1 MRTWF
6 APDEAAEFAAAKAVL
21 LRRCLVWAGER
32 GRPADELLLSA
43 AVDSRHHSRDGR
55 IAYWD
60 GAQIRRFLLAWVPKH
75 VVAPREVLDLAPDV
89 LRTYV
94 RYLAATGL
102 RDPRGCTP
110 EEADA
115 AITRAAV
122 PFRRTLDAGR
132 TDADHHVLEELLEA
146 RFTEPA
152 LSLDET
158 RAAARPPIALPPP
171 ADLTAAAARSATV
184 RHLTAL
190 VTGSG
195 DVSAVPG
202 LLRAWADVLGPHAAG
217 LIADPEALWRRAF
230 DVLPELGQA
239 AGASLPRL
247 FGRLLPVVLDT
258 LYGMDDVPLTCLEKA
273 VRPACRQGF
282 DEDLPRETRRHC
294 LARDLARTLEVLSDL
309 GAVELTRGPLIPLHA
324 DLLHADPH
332 HADLL
337 GTDPHHTGPH
347 HAGPHHAGPHHGGL
361 RHESLF
367 REGLFGEDDHPESPA
382 FVPLARLTPLALRA
396 VRERLLADGHDA
408 PLLGELST
416 ARPAELLGVLTQHY
430 PPREAAAEL
439 NGWLSRPGQD
449 VECLLRAVSACPFRS
464 RATTMLGVLV
474 EALPEGDALLRELRH
489 DLILGPTALTLLM
502 DVGEIEPMGLG
513 QREHLLLGA
522 ENFLTMLEVGG
533 PQALIAQLRGLAGR
547 EAYRFVESVLASGHH
562 DDEGLEDLRDLVA
575 EPLRLTYSPGPA

>member
-32 GRPADELLLSA
+32 GRPADALLISA

-55 IAYWD
+55 LAYWD
-60 GAQIRRFLLAWVPKH
+60 DAQIRRFLLAWVPKQ

-102 RDPRGCTP
+102 RDPRGFTP
-110 EEADA
+110 GQADA
-115 AITRAAV
+115 AIARATV

-171 ADLTAAAARSATV
+171 ADLTAAAARSV
-184 RHLTAL
+184 IVQHLTAL
-190 VTGSG
+190 ATGAG
-195 DVSAVPG
+195 DVSAAPDLP
-202 LLRAWADVLGPHAAG
+202 LLRAWADALGSHAAD
-217 LIADPEALWRRAF
+217 LITDPEALWRRAF
-230 DVLPELGQA
+230 DVLPELGQGA
-239 AGASLPRL
+239 AASLPRL

-258 LYGMDDVPLTCLEKA
+258 LYGMDDVPLARLEQVA
-273 VRPACRQGF
+273 RPACRQGF
-282 DEDLPRETRRHC
+282 DENLARETRRHC

-309 GAVELTRGPLIPLHA
+309 GAVELTRGPILPLHTDLPHTDPGHA
-324 DLLHADPH
+324 DLGHADPH
-332 HADLL
+332 HADL
-337 GTDPHHTGPH
+337 
-347 HAGPHHAGPHHGGL
+347 
-361 RHESLF
+361 R
-367 REGLFGEDDHPESPA
+367 REGLFRKGLFREDDHPGSPDLA
-382 FVPLARLTPLALRA
+382 PLARLTPLALRA

-408 PLLGELST
+408 PLLGELAT
-416 ARPAELLGVLTQHY
+416 AEPAELLGVLTQHY

-449 VECLLRAVSACPFRS
+449 VECLLRAISACPFRS
-464 RATTMLGVLV
+464 RATAMLGVLV
-474 EALPEGDALLRELRH
+474 DALPQGDVLLRELRH

-502 DVGEIEPMGLG
+502 DVGEVEPMGLG

-547 EAYRFVESVLASGHH
+547 DAYRFVESVLASGHH
-562 DDEGLEDLRDLVA
+562 DDEGMEDLRDLVA

>member
-21 LRRCLVWAGER
+21 LRRCLVWACER

-60 GAQIRRFLLAWVPKH
+60 DAQIRRFLLAWVPKH

-110 EEADA
+110 DEADA

-132 TDADHHVLEELLEA
+132 TDADHHLLEELLEA

-171 ADLTAAAARSATV
+171 ADLTAAAARSTTV

-190 VTGSG
+190 VTCSG
-195 DVSAVPG
+195 DVSAVPD
-202 LLRAWADVLGPHAAG
+202 LLRAWADVLAPHAAG
-217 LIADPEALWRRAF
+217 LISDPEALWRRAF

-239 AGASLPRL
+239 VGASLPRL

-324 DLLHADPH
+324 DPH
-332 HADLL
+332 H
-337 GTDPHHTGPH
+337 
-347 HAGPHHAGPHHGGL
+347 
-361 RHESLF
+361 
-367 REGLFGEDDHPESPA
+367 EGLFREDDHPELPA
-382 FVPLARLTPLALRA
+382 FAPLARLTPLALRA

-449 VECLLRAVSACPFRS
+449 VECLLRAISACPFRS
-464 RATTMLGVLV
+464 RATTMLAVLV
-474 EALPEGDALLRELRH
+474 EALPEGDVLLRELRH

-533 PQALIAQLRGLAGR
+533 PQVLIAQLRGLAGS
-547 EAYRFVESVLASGHH
+547 EAYRFVESVLASGHP

>member
-32 GRPADELLLSA
+32 GRPADELLISA

-55 IAYWD
+55 LAYWD
-60 GAQIRRFLLAWVPKH
+60 DAQIRRFLLAWVPKQ

-110 EEADA
+110 EQADA
-115 AITRAAV
+115 AIARAAV

-171 ADLTAAAARSATV
+171 ADLTAAAARSVTV
-184 RHLTAL
+184 QHLTAL
-190 VTGSG
+190 AIGTG
-195 DVSAVPG
+195 DVSAAPDLP
-202 LLRAWADVLGPHAAG
+202 LLRAWADALGPCAAD
-217 LIADPEALWRRAF
+217 LIEDQEALWRRAF
-230 DVLPELGQA
+230 DVLPELSRGA
-239 AGASLPRL
+239 ATALPRL

-258 LYGMDDVPLTCLEKA
+258 LYGMDDVPLARLEQIA
-273 VRPACRQGF
+273 RPACRQGF
-282 DEDLPRETRRHC
+282 DENLARETRRHC

-309 GAVELTRGPLIPLHA
+309 GAVELTRGPILPLH
-324 DLLHADPH
+324 
-332 HADLL
+332 
-337 GTDPHHTGPH
+337 TD
-347 HAGPHHAGPHHGGL
+347 AG
-361 RHESLF
+361 LF
-367 REGLFGEDDHPESPA
+367 REDDYLESTDLA
-382 FVPLARLTPLALRA
+382 PLARLTPLALRA

-408 PLLGELST
+408 PLLGELAT
-416 ARPAELLGVLTQHY
+416 AEPAELLGVLTQHY

-464 RATTMLGVLV
+464 RATAMLGVLV
-474 EALPEGDALLRELRH
+474 DALPQGGVLLRELRH

-502 DVGEIEPMGLG
+502 DVGEVEPMGLG

-562 DDEGLEDLRDLVA
+562 DDEGMEDLRDLVA

>member
-32 GRPADELLLSA
+32 GRPADELLISA

-55 IAYWD
+55 LAYWD
-60 GAQIRRFLLAWVPKH
+60 DAQIRRFLLAWVPKQ

-110 EEADA
+110 EQADA
-115 AITRAAV
+115 AIARAAV

-171 ADLTAAAARSATV
+171 ADLTAAAAGSVTV
-184 RHLTAL
+184 QHLTAL
-190 VTGSG
+190 AVGTG
-195 DVSAVPG
+195 DVSAAPDLP
-202 LLRAWADVLGPHAAG
+202 LLRAWADALGPCAAD
-217 LIADPEALWRRAF
+217 LIEDPEALWRRAF
-230 DVLPELGQA
+230 DVLPELSRGPA
-239 AGASLPRL
+239 TALPRL

-258 LYGMDDVPLTCLEKA
+258 LYGMDDVPLTRLEQIA
-273 VRPACRQGF
+273 RPACRQGF
-282 DEDLPRETRRHC
+282 DENLARETRRHC

-309 GAVELTRGPLIPLHA
+309 GAVELTRGPILPLHTDA
-324 DLLHADPH
+324 SLL
-332 HADLL
+332 
-337 GTDPHHTGPH
+337 
-347 HAGPHHAGPHHGGL
+347 
-361 RHESLF
+361 R
-367 REGLFGEDDHPESPA
+367 EDDYPESPEPA
-382 FVPLARLTPLALRA
+382 PLARLTPLALRA

-408 PLLGELST
+408 PLLGELAT
-416 ARPAELLGVLTQHY
+416 AEPAELLGVLTQHY

-449 VECLLRAVSACPFRS
+449 VECLLRAISACPFRS
-464 RATTMLGVLV
+464 RATDMLGVLV
-474 EALPEGDALLRELRH
+474 DALPQGDVLLRELRH

-502 DVGEIEPMGLG
+502 DVGEVEPMGLG

-562 DDEGLEDLRDLVA
+562 DDEGMEDLRDLVA

>member
-1 MRTWF
+1 VRTWF

-32 GRPADELLLSA
+32 GRPADELLISA

-55 IAYWD
+55 LAYWD
-60 GAQIRRFLLAWVPKH
+60 DAQIRRFLLAWVPKQ

-110 EEADA
+110 EQADA
-115 AITRAAV
+115 AIARAAV

-171 ADLTAAAARSATV
+171 ADLRAAAARSVTV
-184 RHLTAL
+184 QHLTAL
-190 VTGSG
+190 AIGTG
-195 DVSAVPG
+195 VSAAPDLP
-202 LLRAWADVLGPHAAG
+202 LLRAWADALGPRAAD
-217 LIADPEALWRRAF
+217 LIEDPEALWRRAF
-230 DVLPELGQA
+230 DVLPELGRGA
-239 AGASLPRL
+239 ATALPRL

-258 LYGMDDVPLTCLEKA
+258 LYGMDDVPLTRLEQIA
-273 VRPACRQGF
+273 RPACRQGF
-282 DEDLPRETRRHC
+282 DENLARETRRHC

-309 GAVELTRGPLIPLHA
+309 GAVELTRGPILPLH
-324 DLLHADPH
+324 
-332 HADLL
+332 
-337 GTDPHHTGPH
+337 TD
-347 HAGPHHAGPHHGGL
+347 AG
-361 RHESLF
+361 LF
-367 REGLFGEDDHPESPA
+367 REDDYLDSPEPA
-382 FVPLARLTPLALRA
+382 PLARLTPLALRA
-396 VRERLLADGHDA
+396 VREGLLADGHDA
-408 PLLGELST
+408 PLLGELAT
-416 ARPAELLGVLTQHY
+416 AEPAELLGVLTQHY

-449 VECLLRAVSACPFRS
+449 VECLLRAISACPFRS
-464 RATTMLGVLV
+464 RATAMLGVLV
-474 EALPEGDALLRELRH
+474 DALPQGDVLLRELRH

-502 DVGEIEPMGLG
+502 DVGEVEPMGLG

-562 DDEGLEDLRDLVA
+562 DDEGMEDLRDLVA